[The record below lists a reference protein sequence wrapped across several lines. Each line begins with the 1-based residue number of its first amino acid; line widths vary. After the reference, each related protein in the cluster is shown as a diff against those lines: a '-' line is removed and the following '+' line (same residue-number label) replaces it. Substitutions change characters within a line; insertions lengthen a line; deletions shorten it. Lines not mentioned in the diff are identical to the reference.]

1 MDITGLVA
9 VLGAFGIGPAIV
21 YLRNR
26 HKLEERRLELEARN
40 GRGGGQET
48 RQLVEDNKLLRERVE
63 NLESIVCSVDFE
75 LNQKLAKVI
84 DEQRSQLLP
93 SGPGGNIAAATPP
106 EARSSG
112 TANAKTAEPRSPG
125 SPPAALD
132 KTATAHAA
140 TRPAPITT
148 SLEPGQ
154 VLAQR
159 YRVQRLLGKGGMGAV
174 YLADDE
180 VLGELVALKVISS
193 AFASDEAAMIT
204 RFRREAAAARRV
216 SSPSVIRIHDLG
228 EARPG
233 LLYLSMEYFAG
244 RTLTEVIAQRGVV
257 PLKDVQDMLVQIGAG
272 LEAAHQAGVIHRDL
286 KPSNVL
292 VGERGMVKIIDFGLA
307 TTAVGDGLTA
317 TGAILGTPHYMAPEQ
332 VRGKP
337 VDARTDIYA
346 LGALAYHLV
355 CGRPPFAGDNPIA
368 IGFAHLSEPV
378 VPPRQLRR
386 DVPAG
391 LDAAIIA
398 ALAKTPDERPPSAK
412 LFIDQA
418 YAAA

>member
-1 MDITGLVA
+1 V
-9 VLGAFGIGPAIV
+9 PASP
-21 YLRNR
+21 RP
-26 HKLEERRLELEARN
+26 A
-40 GRGGGQET
+40 
-48 RQLVEDNKLLRERVE
+48 
-63 NLESIVCSVDFE
+63 S
-75 LNQKLAKVI
+75 
-84 DEQRSQLLP
+84 
-93 SGPGGNIAAATPP
+93 AA
-106 EARSSG
+106 
-112 TANAKTAEPRSPG
+112 
-125 SPPAALD
+125 PPAALD
-132 KTATAHAA
+132 RTATAHTGARA
-140 TRPAPITT
+140 STPVTT

-159 YRVQRLLGKGGMGAV
+159 YRIQRLLGKGGMGEV

-193 AFASDEAAMIT
+193 AFAADEAAMVT
-204 RFRREAAAARRV
+204 RFRREAASARRV

-244 RTLTEVIAQRGVV
+244 RTLTEVISQRGVV

-292 VGERGMVKIIDFGLA
+292 VGERGMIKIIDFGLA
-307 TTAVGDGLTA
+307 TTTVGDGLTA
-317 TGAILGTPHYMAPEQ
+317 TGAMLGTPHYMAPEQ

-368 IGFAHLSEPV
+368 IGFAHISEPV
-378 VPPRQLRR
+378 TPPRQLRKEIS
-386 DVPAG
+386 PA
-391 LDAAIIA
+391 LDTAIVA
-398 ALAKTPDERPPSAK
+398 ALAKAPEDRPQSARA
-412 LFIDQA
+412 FVDQA
-418 YAAA
+418 FAAA

>member
-1 MDITGLVA
+1 MEMLIPIIAILCT
-9 VLGAFGIGPAIV
+9 FGVGPAVI

-26 HKLEERRLELEARN
+26 HRIEERKLELEART
-40 GRGGGQET
+40 GGSPGDT
-48 RQLVEDNKLLRERVE
+48 RRLAEENKLLRERVE

-84 DEQRSQLLP
+84 DEQRSLLLP
-93 SGPGGNIAAATPP
+93 AGAGAGSTPSPPPIATAAT
-106 EARSSG
+106 
-112 TANAKTAEPRSPG
+112 SPV
-125 SPPAALD
+125 PATRALGRDGAAPALD
-132 KTATAHAA
+132 RTATAMAV
-140 TRPAPITT
+140 RSAPITAT
-148 SLEPGQ
+148 LEPGQ

-180 VLGELVALKVISS
+180 VLGELVALKIILS
-193 AFASDEAAMIT
+193 AFAADEVAMVT

-257 PLKDVQDMLVQIGAG
+257 PLKDAQDMLQQIAAG
-272 LEAAHQAGVIHRDL
+272 LDAAHQAGVIHRDL

-292 VGERGMVKIIDFGLA
+292 VGERGTVKIIDFGLA
-307 TTAVGDGLTA
+307 TTALSDGLTA

-355 CGRPPFAGDNPIA
+355 CGRPPFGGDNPIA
-368 IGFAHLSEPV
+368 IGFAHISEPV
-378 VPPRQLRR
+378 VSPRSLRK
-386 DVPAG
+386 DVSAG
-391 LDAAIIA
+391 LEAAIIA
-398 ALAKTPDERPPSAK
+398 ALAKAPEDRPPSARA
-412 LFIDQA
+412 FIERA
-418 YAAA
+418 FG